1 MSYKQTKSQECIPTQ
16 IVSRIS
22 SYMCDKLKFPLS
34 ISFFLIEKKKP
45 LNLALINQTIGTRMW
60 KVLISGAN
68 TKLTLKILELFKS
81 LVAPINLIRLLF
93 LSNGVFTRFNY
104 NIVTSFWLKPNSIS
118 TFLRILSRSLF
129 L

>member
-1 MSYKQTKSQECIPTQ
+1 
-16 IVSRIS
+16 
-22 SYMCDKLKFPLS
+22 MCDKLKFPLS

-81 LVAPINLIRLLF
+81 FVNLYLLF
-93 LSNGVFTRFNY
+93 CSFLGSYKFNAPVIFKQWCFY
-104 NIVTSFWLKPNSIS
+104 SIQ
-118 TFLRILSRSLF
+118 
-129 L
+129 

>member
-1 MSYKQTKSQECIPTQ
+1 MSYEQTKSQECIPTQ

-68 TKLTLKILELFKS
+68 TKLTLEILELFKS
-81 LVAPINLIRLLF
+81 LVNLYLLF
-93 LSNGVFTRFNY
+93 C
-104 NIVTSFWLKPNSIS
+104 SFLGSYKYDTPVIFKQWCFYSIQ
-118 TFLRILSRSLF
+118 L
-129 L
+129 

>member
-1 MSYKQTKSQECIPTQ
+1 
-16 IVSRIS
+16 
-22 SYMCDKLKFPLS
+22 MCDKLKFPLS

-81 LVAPINLIRLLF
+81 FVNLYLLF
-93 LSNGVFTRFNY
+93 CSFLGSYKFNAPV
-104 NIVTSFWLKPNSIS
+104 IF
-118 TFLRILSRSLF
+118 
-129 L
+129 